1 MVNEDGL
8 RIKWPLSVNL
18 GFARDIQSC
27 FDIVRRKYMDRTCG
41 SEGRASAASRHVPM
55 MPMLTSKH
63 LVFVKKAQTISKVGR
78 STLAS
83 RQITAFSALVTLRCG
98 GQGSG
103 VETSLT
109 AMSDGRA
116 TGEGSPTAHTRL
128 DRQKQAS
135 TPATLGNTQFLPAK
149 TGRDDAPHG
158 AFDRPHN
165 LTMMVP
171 NCEN

>member
-1 MVNEDGL
+1 MVYFCKS
-8 RIKWPLSVNL
+8 R
-18 GFARDIQSC
+18 F
-27 FDIVRRKYMDRTCG
+27 RKRHPIMFR
-41 SEGRASAASRHVPM
+41 GR
-55 MPMLTSKH
+55 
-63 LVFVKKAQTISKVGR
+63 
-78 STLAS
+78 
-83 RQITAFSALVTLRCG
+83 
-98 GQGSG
+98 SG

>member
-1 MVNEDGL
+1 MTYFCKSRFRKRHPIMFRGSTSNRYTWTGHVAPKD
-8 RIKWPLSVNL
+8 V
-18 GFARDIQSC
+18 Q
-27 FDIVRRKYMDRTCG
+27 VRHNDM
-41 SEGRASAASRHVPM
+41 
-55 MPMLTSKH
+55 
-63 LVFVKKAQTISKVGR
+63 VGR

-83 RQITAFSALVTLRCG
+83 RQITAFR
-98 GQGSG
+98 SG

-116 TGEGSPTAHTRL
+116 TGERSPTAHTRL

-165 LTMMVP
+165 LTMMVT